1 MLLFPLQQETVIRF
15 VSYLAE
21 GGLSYATISAYL
33 SGLRF
38 FQIASG
44 SQDPHIPSLPQLHYV
59 LRGIRRGQSHSS
71 DRRLPVTPEIMQILF
86 TARSNPSTGTF
97 FDRSMPWAAC
107 CLGFFGFMRS
117 GEFTCPSDSLFQDH
131 MLAPRDV
138 AVDSHH
144 QPSVVSVLLRH
155 SKTDPFGQGITVFM
169 GRTAHAICPVAAIL
183 SFLAQRGLE
192 HGPLF
197 RFEDGSSLS
206 RQRLVTANRSA
217 LQSQGVPPVVLSG
230 ISGHSFW
237 IEAATAADRAGV
249 QDSTIHTLGRWRSS
263 SFLRYIRTSGL
274 QLTSVSPHLLD
285 PLCTSHRFDTS

>member
-1 MLLFPLQQETVIRF
+1 MRF

-21 GGLSYATISAYL
+21 EGLSYATISAYL

-44 SQDPHIPSLPQLHYV
+44 SPDPHIPSLPQLHYV
-59 LRGIRRGQSHSS
+59 LRGIRHTQSHSS

-86 TARSNPSTGTF
+86 AAWSNPSNGTF
-97 FDRSMPWAAC
+97 FDPSMLWAAC

-117 GEFTCPSDSLFQDH
+117 GEFTCPSGSLFQDH

-144 QPSVVSVLLRH
+144 QLSVVSVLLRR
-155 SKTDPFGQGITVFM
+155 SKTDPFGQGMTVFV

-183 SFLAQRGLE
+183 SYLAQRGLE
-192 HGPLF
+192 HSPLF
-197 RFEDGSSLS
+197 QFEDGSSLS
-206 RQRLVTANRSA
+206 RERLVTAIRSA

-230 ISGHSFW
+230 IAGHSFW
-237 IEAATAADRAGV
+237 IGATTAADRAGV
-249 QDSTIHTLGRWRSS
+249 QDSTIQTLGRWCSS
-263 SFLRYIRTSGL
+263 SFLRYIRTPGS
-274 QLTSVSPHLLD
+274 QLASVSPRLLD

>member
-1 MLLFPLQQETVIRF
+1 MRF

-44 SQDPHIPSLPQLHYV
+44 SPDPHIPSLPQLHYV
-59 LRGIRRGQSHSS
+59 LRGIRRAQSHSS

-86 TARSNPSTGTF
+86 TAWSNPSTATF
-97 FDRSMPWAAC
+97 FDRSTLWAAC

-117 GEFTCPSDSLFQDH
+117 GEFTCPSNSRFQDH

-138 AVDSHH
+138 AVHSHH
-144 QPSVVSVLLRH
+144 HPSMVLVLLRR
-155 SKTDPFGQGITVFM
+155 SKTDPFGQGMTVFV

-183 SFLAQRGLE
+183 CYLAQRGSE

-206 RQRLVTANRSA
+206 RQRLVTAIRSA

-230 ISGHSFW
+230 ISGHSFR
-237 IEAATAADRAGV
+237 IGAATAAARAGV
-249 QDSTIHTLGRWRSS
+249 QDSTIQTLGRWRSS
-263 SFLRYIRTSGL
+263 SFLRYIRTPGS
-274 QLTSVSPHLLD
+274 QLASVSPRLLD
-285 PLCTSHRFDTS
+285 PLCTSHMFDTS